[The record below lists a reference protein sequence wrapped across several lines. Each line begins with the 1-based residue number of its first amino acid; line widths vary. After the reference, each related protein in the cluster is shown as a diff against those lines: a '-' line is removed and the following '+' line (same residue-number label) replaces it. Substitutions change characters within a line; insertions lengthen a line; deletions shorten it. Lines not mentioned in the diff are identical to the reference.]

1 MKLTSIKA
9 SYFAALWAIYLD
21 YENFRLFSSRPKAM
35 KVFVVFIFLVV
46 NYVRP
51 QLA

>member
-21 YENFRLFSSRPKAM
+21 YENFRLFPRPKAM
-35 KVFVVFIFLVV
+35 KVFLLFSFCLS
-46 NYVRP
+46 
-51 QLA
+51 

>member
-1 MKLTSIKA
+1 MKLTSIKG
-9 SYFAALWAIYLD
+9 SYSAALWAIYLD
-21 YENFRLFSSRPKAM
+21 YENFRLSLPVRVGIFSV
-35 KVFVVFIFLVV
+35 VFVFLVV

>member
-9 SYFAALWAIYLD
+9 SYSALWAIYLD
-21 YENFRLFSSRPKAM
+21 YENFLTFPAPVRVGFLLFS
-35 KVFVVFIFLVV
+35 FFFVV

-51 QLA
+51 RLA